1 MRAVG
6 STGCRAK
13 RLNDGERIS
22 GLNPMSS
29 WHPSFARWGMSKT
42 RERCSSSRNACSVV
56 RGARAHQTRYCGRY
70 CSFRTVVLA
79 VTVAYG
85 RQPLLAF
92 VWLCLFW
99 GLGVAVYS
107 NAERLG
113 ALKPNNAVVL
123 RSPEWTLC
131 GVDRSEQRF
140 LSVTQQLANGRAE
153 AGQTQLAC
161 FREQW
166 EVSSYPEFN
175 AWMYS
180 LGHAP
185 ACNRNRAEGVLAARP
200 SQTRRDS
207 GDQLLL
213 LPIGDRMG
221 IEPTGNRRILGSGE
235 VGMSMREQPCSSY
248 SSLAP
253 GLQL

>member
-1 MRAVG
+1 MGHVEDARAVLIVKERLQR
-6 STGCRAK
+6 RA
-13 RLNDGERIS
+13 RRS
-22 GLNPMSS
+22 RASNPIL
-29 WHPSFARWGMSKT
+29 RWILL
-42 RERCSSSRNACSVV
+42 V
-56 RGARAHQTRYCGRY
+56 RD
-70 CSFRTVVLA
+70 VVLA

-107 NAERLG
+107 HAERLG

-140 LSVTQQLANGRAE
+140 LSVTQQPAQGRAE
-153 AGQTQLAC
+153 TGQTQLAC

-166 EVSSYPEFN
+166 EVLSYPEFN

-180 LGHAP
+180 LD
-185 ACNRNRAEGVLAARP
+185 
-200 SQTRRDS
+200 T
-207 GDQLLL
+207 L
-213 LPIGDRMG
+213 LPVIELGQKAFWRPDPAKHGGILAINYFYFQSVIGWALSLLAIAG
-221 IEPTGNRRILGSGE
+221 FSGL
-235 VGMSMREQPCSSY
+235 VKSP
-248 SSLAP
+248 
-253 GLQL
+253 